1 MLLGQK
7 LKPLLDPLLQR
18 REPLYLRSGDLSSRA
33 TLPSSAAFARLHRL
47 SSLRSF
53 PRRGSR
59 RFPATRAPM
68 PNNTARG
75 SMLSIA
81 VRTERPANEANGATR
96 RIARRNLPCLLV
108 DTLAYTSRARPRRV
122 APRAFG
128 LYTPLPRMPKVAAF
142 KCALNQLHPP
152 RRHPVHIRDF
162 RGLFLR
168 SADTSLDE
176 TRGRSDSRGVIRVPG
191 KPVDDQNVEHDDY
204 NRQHRRQRDV
214 EEPPDYPQ
222 GGEGVP
228 HNPSERPAPENAA
241 PPIQRDKADDQ
252 VDDAPENEGLDNRYG
267 NEAAWNPGDAGNLR
281 HRKQDVKAAYDE
293 HHDRSERNQAGPPRC
308 LSLERRVAPSVVP
321 H

>member
-18 REPLYLRSGDLSSRA
+18 REPLYLRSGDPI
-33 TLPSSAAFARLHRL
+33 LPRNPAQLRRVRPSPPFELP
-47 SSLRSF
+47 RSF
-53 PRRGSR
+53 PRRSSR

-81 VRTERPANEANGATR
+81 LRTERPANEANGATR

-108 DTLAYTSRARPRRV
+108 DTLAYTSCARPRRV
-122 APRAFG
+122 APRAVAPRALG

-152 RRHPVHIRDF
+152 RRHPVHIRHF
-162 RGLFLR
+162 PRLFLR

-176 TRGRSDSRGVIRVPG
+176 TRGRSDSLGVIRVLG
-191 KPVDDQNVEHDDY
+191 KPVDDQHVEHDDY

-241 PPIQRDKADDQ
+241 PPIQRDKADNQ
-252 VDDAPENEGLDNRYG
+252 VNDAPENEGLDNRHG

-293 HHDRSERNQAGPPRC
+293 HHDRSEGD
-308 LSLERRVAPSVVP
+308 
-321 H
+321 